1 MQHINWKNISMD
13 IDVINEK
20 NIEPM
25 SRLSSQSLCQSQD
38 LNPVLS
44 DTEGHVTS
52 KSIDFFLNDNDLQVP
67 TQITDWGGVESRRYS
82 QGHTAGNQLSSQL
95 MLCVLSTLV
104 PFAMNQQHV
113 SK

>member
-1 MQHINWKNISMD
+1 MQYINWKNISMD

-67 TQITDWGGVESRRYS
+67 TQITDQGGGVQEIFSRAYS
-82 QGHTAGNQLSSQL
+82 W
-95 MLCVLSTLV
+95 
-104 PFAMNQQHV
+104 
-113 SK
+113 

>member
-1 MQHINWKNISMD
+1 MQYINWKNTSMD
-13 IDVINEK
+13 IDVINEE

-67 TQITDWGGVESRRYS
+67 TQITDYGGGVYEIFSRAYS
-82 QGHTAGNQLSSQL
+82 W
-95 MLCVLSTLV
+95 
-104 PFAMNQQHV
+104 
-113 SK
+113 